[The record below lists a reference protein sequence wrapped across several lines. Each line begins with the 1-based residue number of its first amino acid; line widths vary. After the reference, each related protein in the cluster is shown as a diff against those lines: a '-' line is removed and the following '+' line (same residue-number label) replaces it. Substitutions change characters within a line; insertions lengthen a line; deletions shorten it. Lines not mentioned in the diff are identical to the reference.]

1 MTGNTLLEVKVKDN
15 IAKYLQLKALGYH
28 TRWVGEGVICMGKI
42 VKTADVNA
50 EMAKIDQPTNQKRIY
65 DKS

>member
-1 MTGNTLLEVKVKDN
+1 MTGNTLIEVKVKDD

-50 EMAKIDQPTNQKRIY
+50 EMAKID
-65 DKS
+65 